1 MDMKQQRF
9 GIEIELTGIA
19 RKRGAEIVAAYFG
32 TQSYYAGT
40 YYDIYAALDPQGREW
55 KFMSDSSIKPERKEG
70 KNRVGASD
78 SFQTEMVSPIHTG
91 IGAEA
96 AGGGSPGEFQ
106 LRDPCA
112 YRCFAV

>member
-40 YYDIYAALDPQGREW
+40 YYDIYAALDPQGRGTRPAVYCVW
-55 KFMSDSSIKPERKEG
+55 QQFKSSAD
-70 KNRVGASD
+70 GAALPVCKSGRG
-78 SFQTEMVSPIHTG
+78 Q
-91 IGAEA
+91 
-96 AGGGSPGEFQ
+96 
-106 LRDPCA
+106 
-112 YRCFAV
+112 

>member
-19 RKRGAEIVAAYFG
+19 RKRGTEIVAAYFG

-78 SFQTEMVSPIHTG
+78 SFQTEMVSPICRYED
-91 IGAEA
+91 I
-96 AGGGSPGEFQ
+96 GSPGEFQ